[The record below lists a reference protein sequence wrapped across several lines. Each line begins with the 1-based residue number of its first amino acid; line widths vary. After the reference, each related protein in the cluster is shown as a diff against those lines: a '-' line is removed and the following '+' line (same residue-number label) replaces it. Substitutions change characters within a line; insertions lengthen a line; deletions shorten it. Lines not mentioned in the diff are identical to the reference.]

1 MESSSTSAG
10 SGNVHMSTPH
20 FNEAIRLTCGSPADH
35 GIPRDLE
42 ESNFMEFSFN
52 FIRFDDFFHAFLVV
66 FTLLLLKGWSGTTF
80 LFWKSITTYVT
91 AFYFLTLIIIL
102 ALVLSDLLLATF
114 YESFMV
120 RSTIKTQTDKAK

>member
-1 MESSSTSAG
+1 
-10 SGNVHMSTPH
+10 
-20 FNEAIRLTCGSPADH
+20 LTCGSPADH